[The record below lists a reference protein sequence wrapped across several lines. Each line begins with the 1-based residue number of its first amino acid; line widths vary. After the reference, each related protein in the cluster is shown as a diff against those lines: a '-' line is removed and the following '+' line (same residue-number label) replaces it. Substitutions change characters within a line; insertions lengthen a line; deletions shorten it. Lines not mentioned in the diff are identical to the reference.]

1 MFTSPKSG
9 LMSASTFVTKQDKE
23 AQIDRVKDAP

>member
-1 MFTSPKSG
+1 MFTSPMSR
-9 LMSASTFVTKQDKE
+9 LMSASMFVTKQDKE